1 MSIEAIN
8 EQLLRAIGVGVA
20 LLDRSSLTFHFHND
34 TFEEWFGSQIGG
46 SLVGDVFDGL
56 SIDDLNADLAEAGRY
71 TAEIRHKKK
80 RRTMVIAVDFT
91 SASEG
96 GQELVVLV
104 CQNITRIRELESMI
118 DSYSMM
124 VERNTREIKREKE
137 QVEKLLLNIMPRSV
151 YEEFKA
157 FGVVT
162 PQLYDPISVLMLD
175 FVGFTEMVASADPSV
190 TVTELN
196 DIYSAFDRIGEQ
208 FGCERIKTIGDAY
221 ITVAGLPD
229 PMPDHAKAVANA
241 AIRFIRYLERR
252 NSSHPHQ
259 WQCRIGLASGAVV
272 GSVVGIQKYVYD
284 IFGPAVNLATRLQEY
299 SEPMQISVQNEVA
312 TTLRAEFEME
322 NLGSRDI
329 RGFSAQDV
337 WRLHDSKKQIAMK
350 SRENS

>member
-20 LLDRSSLTFHFHND
+20 LLDRQNLSFQFQND
-34 TFEEWFGSQIGG
+34 TFEEWFGVQIGSSALSEIFEG
-46 SLVGDVFDGL
+46 LDIEALNNSLLD
-56 SIDDLNADLAEAGRY
+56 NGRY
-71 TAEIRHKKK
+71 TAEMKHRKK

-91 SASEG
+91 ATREAD
-96 GQELVVLV
+96 QELVVLV

-162 PQLYDPISVLMLD
+162 PQLYDPVSVLMLD
-175 FVGFTEMVASADPSV
+175 FVGFTDMVASADPSV

-229 PMPDHAKAVANA
+229 PMPDHAKAIANT

-252 NSSHPHQ
+252 NTSHPHQ
-259 WQCRIGLASGAVV
+259 WRCRIGLASGAVV

-284 IFGPAVNLATRLQEY
+284 IFGPAVNLATRLQEF

-312 TTLRAEFEME
+312 TSLREEFEIDM
-322 NLGSRDI
+322 LGEKDI
-329 RGFSAQDV
+329 RGFPSQNV
-337 WRLHDSKKQIAMK
+337 WRLSDSKRNMK
-350 SRENS
+350 PERRD

>member
-20 LLDRSSLTFHFHND
+20 LLNRSTLSFHFTND
-34 TFEEWFGSQIGG
+34 TFEEWFADRLSTRQ
-46 SLVGDVFDGL
+46 LTEVFEELDVTA
-56 SIDDLNADLAEAGRY
+56 LNDALTSTGRY
-71 TAEIRHKKK
+71 TAEIKHKRK
-80 RRTMVIAVDFT
+80 RRTMIIAADFT
-91 SASEG
+91 ATKDVE
-96 GQELVVLV
+96 QELVVLV

-151 YEEFKA
+151 YEEYKT

-162 PQLYDPISVLMLD
+162 PQLYDPVSVLMLD
-175 FVGFTEMVASADPSV
+175 FVGFSDMVAAADPSV
-190 TVTELN
+190 TVSELN

-208 FGCERIKTIGDAY
+208 FGCERIKTVGDAY

-229 PMPDHAKAVANA
+229 PTPEHAKAVADT
-241 AIRFIRYLERR
+241 AIRFVRYLERR
-252 NSSHPHQ
+252 NASHPNQ
-259 WQCRIGLASGAVV
+259 WRCRIGLASGAVV

-299 SEPMQISVQNEVA
+299 SEPMQISVANAVA
-312 TTLRAEFEME
+312 ASLRGQFDIEDIGEH
-322 NLGSRDI
+322 DI
-329 RGFSAQDV
+329 RGFDRQPV
-337 WRLHDSKKQIAMK
+337 WRLQDSRSEALAPKD
-350 SRENS
+350 

>member
-8 EQLLRAIGVGVA
+8 EQLLRAIGLGVA
-20 LLDRSSLTFHFHND
+20 LIDRTDFSFHFYDD
-34 TFEEWFGSQIGG
+34 TFEEWFGKPE
-46 SLVGDVFDGL
+46 DEAGL
-56 SIDDLNADLAEAGRY
+56 SGVFTELDLDELHAGLNKNGRY
-71 TAEIRHKKK
+71 TAETRFKNK

-91 SASEG
+91 PTMEG
-96 GQELVVLV
+96 GREIAVLV

-124 VERNTREIKREKE
+124 VERNNREIKREKE

-151 YEEFKA
+151 YEEFKT

-162 PQLYDPISVLMLD
+162 PQLYDPVSVLMLD
-175 FVGFTEMVASADPSV
+175 FVGFADMVASSDPSV

-221 ITVAGLPD
+221 ITVAGFPD
-229 PMPDHAKAVANA
+229 PTPDHSKSAANA

-252 NSSHPHQ
+252 NMSHPNQ
-259 WQCRIGLASGAVV
+259 WRCRIGLATGAVV

-284 IFGPAVNLATRLQEY
+284 IFGPAVNLASRLQEF
-299 SEPMQISVQNEVA
+299 SEPMQISVQHEMAQN
-312 TTLRAEFEME
+312 LRDQFDME
-322 NLGSRDI
+322 NLGTKHI
-329 RGFSAQDV
+329 RGFSEQQV
-337 WRLHDSKKQIAMK
+337 WHLLDSTKIA
-350 SRENS
+350 SRAG

>member
-20 LLDRSSLTFHFHND
+20 LLDRQDFTIHFRND
-34 TFEEWFGSQIGG
+34 TFKEWFADKLDDG
-46 SLVGDVFDGL
+46 SLADVFE
-56 SIDDLNADLAEAGRY
+56 DLDRNALEDALREAGRF
-71 TAEIRHKKK
+71 TAEIKYRKK
-80 RRTMVIAVDFT
+80 RRIMVVAADFT
-91 SASEG
+91 ATSDG
-96 GQELVVLV
+96 DQELIVLV

-118 DSYSMM
+118 DSYSAM

-137 QVEKLLLNIMPRSV
+137 QVEKLLLNIMPRAV
-151 YEEFKA
+151 YEEYKA

-162 PQLYDPISVLMLD
+162 PQLYDPVSVLMLD
-175 FVGFTEMVASADPSV
+175 FVGFADVVANADPSV

-229 PMPDHAKAVANA
+229 PVPDHARAVANT

-252 NSSHPHQ
+252 NSSHPQQ

-284 IFGPAVNLATRLQEY
+284 IFGPAVNLATRLQEFA
-299 SEPMQISVQNEVA
+299 EPMQITIQDEIAAALREQFEIDRIGEKEV
-312 TTLRAEFEME
+312 
-322 NLGSRDI
+322 
-329 RGFSAQDV
+329 RGFAKQDV
-337 WRLHDSKKQIAMK
+337 WQLHNSKK
-350 SRENS
+350 S